1 MLARRFHE
9 LDLLRFIAAASV
21 VLFHY
26 SVRGY
31 ALQELPPSAYASLA
45 PVTKYGFLGVNL
57 FFIISGFVILMTAAR
72 ASVRRFAVSRFVRLY
87 PAFWICCTAT
97 FAGSWLVARSGQG
110 IPFRT
115 YLLNM
120 TMVSGLASVPPVD
133 GVYWSLLVELK
144 FYALVLLAMAFRQM
158 GRLKILLGIWLGL
171 SIVSLSRPLPV
182 LSTWLVPEWAP
193 YFIAGATMYLA
204 SQEGLSAYKGAV
216 LATCYACAVAGLAK
230 GLPQIEANLHM
241 HLSLTAASGILA
253 AFFLAT
259 LLVSTGATARLGS
272 ARWVLLGS
280 LTYPIYLLHQRLG
293 YWLLALGHGR
303 ANAHVVFWGVV
314 AFVLGLAYLVTRA
327 EGLVAPRLRRLLIG
341 ERDPGAMAA
350 PAPCAVTPAAAVTP
364 AVAEAAASSD

>member
-1 MLARRFHE
+1 MLNVWRVRAKRFHE
-9 LDLLRFIAAASV
+9 LDLLRFIAALSV

-31 ALQELPPSAYASLA
+31 ALQELPPSPYVVLA

-87 PAFWICCTAT
+87 PAFWLCCTAT
-97 FAGSWLVARSGQG
+97 FVGSWLVARAGQG
-110 IPFRT
+110 VPVRT

-120 TMVSGLASVPPVD
+120 TMVSGLAYVPSVD

-158 GRLKILLGIWLGL
+158 GRLKVLLAIWLGL
-171 SIVSLSRPLPV
+171 SMLSLLRPLPV
-182 LSTWLVPEWAP
+182 VSTWLVPEWAP

-204 SQEGLSAYKGAV
+204 SQEGLSVYKIAV
-216 LATCYACAVAGLAK
+216 IATCYAGAVVGLAK
-230 GLPQIEANLHM
+230 GLPVIEANLHM
-241 HLSLTAASGILA
+241 QVSLAAASGLLA
-253 AFFLAT
+253 AFFVAT
-259 LLVSTGATARLGS
+259 LLVSTGATARFGS
-272 ARWVLLGS
+272 VRWMLLGS

-293 YWLLALGHGR
+293 YWLLTLGHGR
-303 ANAHVVFWGVV
+303 ANAHLVFWGVV

-327 EGLVAPRLRRLLIG
+327 ERLVAPPLRRLLIG
-341 ERDPGAMAA
+341 ERAPRAMA
-350 PAPCAVTPAAAVTP
+350 TPARAVTP
-364 AVAEAAASSD
+364 AVAEAAVPSD